1 MYGTYPEVTP
11 LSYYFLSNPV
21 VLWKL
26 MKLNILKNT
35 FFSPLF
41 WHKCVFL
48 ELNVDLFNSL
58 EISTSNKPHCRI
70 IWLNIKGFECEKVV
84 VSYPYTFCSHD
95 MRHISVGPTLWLR
108 HKPNRGA
115 IRIFI
120 NINLHYITANVVSFS
135 LKQIRV
141 WWAFSSSK
149 RKIIWKAYIA
159 LIFNKCPKMHENE
172 CNLAGNFELIRRYS
186 SYQIYTV
193 DFSDN

>member
-1 MYGTYPEVTP
+1 M
-11 LSYYFLSNPV
+11 
-21 VLWKL
+21 
-26 MKLNILKNT
+26 
-35 FFSPLF
+35 
-41 WHKCVFL
+41 
-48 ELNVDLFNSL
+48 DLFNSL

-70 IWLNIKGFECEKVV
+70 IWLNIKGVECEKVV
-84 VSYPYTFCSHD
+84 VSYPYTSCFRD
-95 MRHISVGPTLWLR
+95 MRHIYVGPILQLR

-120 NINLHYITANVVSFS
+120 NINLHYITADVVSFS

-172 CNLAGNFELIRRYS
+172 CNLAGNTITLNLSGVIHCIRFILLTFLIIKTEISRKGRIIWGCCKTAHH
-186 SYQIYTV
+186 Q
-193 DFSDN
+193 FPPWLM